1 MTSKKLNRRSVV
13 AGMAAATGVMAS
25 GMFSPR
31 RAYSQTAPIKI
42 GCIQTLSGA
51 MAQIGNSHIIGAQIA
66 VDMIN
71 DAGGIDGRQVELDV
85 RDTQISAA
93 TAVAALRE
101 FSGQGTNL
109 VMGEAFS
116 SVNLAA
122 VPLLQELDLVM
133 ASPSAV
139 AMELTH
145 EMFTPN
151 FFRCGPNA
159 YMQYNGQTRLLA
171 QEFPDLRKWGG
182 MQTDG
187 AGFKS
192 GWDMM
197 VTTLKR
203 NTKEINGADVTVNDP
218 IITKLGA
225 TDFRTT
231 ISQLLGQDLEG
242 VFFQAQ
248 GQDALNFIRQSEP
261 FGFFDNVGAI
271 AGNNF
276 GASAGAMSI
285 RLPDNYVASAYWSP
299 LAYDEVAMKD
309 EFLTRYRNTVGM
321 DEIDVFATM
330 SHTAIMGFAEAIR
343 QAGSTATADVVAAM
357 ESTPFDCLH
366 GALTYRMEDHQLELD
381 GGYVIL
387 GPPESGTGF
396 ETKRFVTIPVDEI
409 IEPATPGEAFV
420 L

>member
-1 MTSKKLNRRSVV
+1 MT
-13 AGMAAATGVMAS
+13 GTAAAAGAIAAGTFG
-25 GMFSPR
+25 PR
-31 RAYSQTAPIKI
+31 AAYSQAAPIKI

-71 DAGGIDGRQVELDV
+71 DAGGVDGRMLELDV

-93 TAVAALRE
+93 TAVTALRE

-122 VPLLQELDLVM
+122 APLLEELGVVM

-145 EMFTPN
+145 EMFSPN

-159 YMQYNGQTRLLA
+159 YMQYNGQTRFLA
-171 QEFPDLRKWGG
+171 QEYPELIRWGG

-187 AGFKS
+187 AGFKD
-192 GWDMM
+192 GWDTM
-197 VTTLKR
+197 VITLKR
-203 NTKEINGADVTVNDP
+203 NAMEVSGAEVTVNDP

-231 ISQLLGQDLEG
+231 ISQLMGQDLQG
-242 VFFQAQ
+242 IFFQAQ
-248 GQDALNFIRQSEP
+248 GQDALNFIRQAEP
-261 FGFFDNVGAI
+261 FGFFNNIGAI

-285 RLPDNYVASAYWSP
+285 RLPNNYVASAYWSP
-299 LAYDEVAMKD
+299 LEYDEVAMKE
-309 EFLTRYRNTVGM
+309 EFLTRYRAAVGM

-330 SHTAIMGFAEAIR
+330 SHTAIMGIAGAIKT
-343 QAGSTATADVVAAM
+343 AGSTATANVVAAM
-357 ESTPFDCLH
+357 ESEYFDCLH
-366 GALTYRMEDHQLELD
+366 GSLTYRTADHQLELD
-381 GGYVIL
+381 SGYVVL
-387 GPPESGTGF
+387 GPPESGAGF
-396 ETKRFVTIPVDEI
+396 VTKRFVTVPVEDI